1 MITGT
6 GFWEKRYVM
15 KRKSNYKNFRF
26 AILAVVPVL
35 VFYFAFYLIPMGM
48 TIITSFFDWSQIKM
62 GGFAGFDNYE
72 KLFHDSVFWT
82 SVKNILI
89 WIAIAVFIHIP
100 MSLLV
105 ALLLS
110 AKMKGWKVLRT
121 LYFIP
126 QIISSVAWA
135 AIFMSVYNPSYGLL
149 NGILEA
155 VGLEKVGRNWL
166 FDPKTAWP
174 AVICTWLF
182 FIGMYSMIMLA
193 ELISIP
199 DEILEAARIDGANR
213 FQIARFIKVP
223 LARLVIGTCM
233 IMTVAGGIKC
243 FDSLY
248 IMTNGAPNY
257 KTETLSLYLYQQ
269 YSYANFGYANT
280 IGVFLLVLG
289 IVIVSLVM
297 KVLKT
302 NEKIY

>member
-1 MITGT
+1 
-6 GFWEKRYVM
+6 M

-72 KLFHDSVFWT
+72 KLFHDSVFLT

>member
-1 MITGT
+1 
-6 GFWEKRYVM
+6 M

-126 QIISSVAWA
+126 QIMSRGAWA

-199 DEILEAARIDGANR
+199 DEILGAARIDGANR

>member
-1 MITGT
+1 
-6 GFWEKRYVM
+6 M

-110 AKMKGWKVLRT
+110 AKMKGWKALRT

>member
-1 MITGT
+1 
-6 GFWEKRYVM
+6 M

-193 ELISIP
+193 ELSSIP

-297 KVLKT
+297 KVFKT

>member
-1 MITGT
+1 
-6 GFWEKRYVM
+6 M

-62 GGFAGFDNYE
+62 GGFAGLDNYE

>member
-1 MITGT
+1 M
-6 GFWEKRYVM
+6 
-15 KRKSNYKNFRF
+15 
-26 AILAVVPVL
+26 AVVPVL

>member
-1 MITGT
+1 
-6 GFWEKRYVM
+6 M

-35 VFYFAFYLIPMGM
+35 EFYFAFYLIPMGM

-72 KLFHDSVFWT
+72 KLFHDSVLWT

-100 MSLLV
+100 MSFLV

>member
-1 MITGT
+1 
-6 GFWEKRYVM
+6 M

-89 WIAIAVFIHIP
+89 WIAIDVFIHIP

>member
-1 MITGT
+1 M
-6 GFWEKRYVM
+6 M
-15 KRKSNYKNFRF
+15 QRKKNLKNLRF
-26 AILAVVPVL
+26 AILAVLPVL
-35 VFYFAFYLIPMGM
+35 IFYFTFYLIPMGM
-48 TIITSFFDWSQIKM
+48 TIVTSFFDWSQIKL
-62 GGFAGFDNYE
+62 GGFIGFANYT
-72 KLFHDSVFWT
+72 KLFQNQVFWI
-82 SVKNILI
+82 SVKNILV

-100 MSLLV
+100 MALLV
-105 ALLLS
+105 ALILS
-110 AKMKGWKVLRT
+110 TRMRGWKVLRT

-135 AIFMSVYNPSYGLL
+135 TIFMSVYNPSYGLL
-149 NGILEA
+149 NGILKA
-155 VGLEKVGRNWL
+155 IGLENLGKNWL

-199 DEILEAARIDGANR
+199 DEILEAARIDGASR
-213 FQIARFIKVP
+213 FQLSRYIKVP
-223 LARLVIGTCM
+223 LARLVIGTCT
-233 IMTVAGGIKC
+233 IMTVAGGIKH

>member
-1 MITGT
+1 
-6 GFWEKRYVM
+6 M

-135 AIFMSVYNPSYGLL
+135 AIFMSVYNPSYGLM

>member
-1 MITGT
+1 
-6 GFWEKRYVM
+6 M

-289 IVIVSLVM
+289 IVNVSLVM

>member
-1 MITGT
+1 
-6 GFWEKRYVM
+6 M

-297 KVLKT
+297 KVFKT

>member
-1 MITGT
+1 
-6 GFWEKRYVM
+6 M

-35 VFYFAFYLIPMGM
+35 VCYFAFYLIPMGM

>member
-1 MITGT
+1 
-6 GFWEKRYVM
+6 M

-62 GGFAGFDNYE
+62 GGFAGFDNYK

>member
-1 MITGT
+1 
-6 GFWEKRYVM
+6 M

-182 FIGMYSMIMLA
+182 FIGVYSMIMLA

>member
-1 MITGT
+1 
-6 GFWEKRYVM
+6 M

-199 DEILEAARIDGANR
+199 DEIVEAARIDGANR

>member
-1 MITGT
+1 
-6 GFWEKRYVM
+6 M

-174 AVICTWLF
+174 AVICKWLF

>member
-1 MITGT
+1 
-6 GFWEKRYVM
+6 M
-15 KRKSNYKNFRF
+15 KRKSNYKNIRF

>member
-1 MITGT
+1 
-6 GFWEKRYVM
+6 M

-110 AKMKGWKVLRT
+110 AKMKGWKVFRT

>member
-1 MITGT
+1 
-6 GFWEKRYVM
+6 M

-155 VGLEKVGRNWL
+155 VGFEKVGRNWL

>member
-1 MITGT
+1 
-6 GFWEKRYVM
+6 M

-199 DEILEAARIDGANR
+199 DESLEAARIDGANR

>member
-1 MITGT
+1 
-6 GFWEKRYVM
+6 M
-15 KRKSNYKNFRF
+15 KRNKNFRF

>member
-1 MITGT
+1 
-6 GFWEKRYVM
+6 M

-62 GGFAGFDNYE
+62 GAFAGFDNYE

>member
-1 MITGT
+1 
-6 GFWEKRYVM
+6 M

-223 LARLVIGTCM
+223 LARLVIGTCT

>member
-1 MITGT
+1 
-6 GFWEKRYVM
+6 M

-213 FQIARFIKVP
+213 FQIVRFIKVP

>member
-1 MITGT
+1 
-6 GFWEKRYVM
+6 M

-26 AILAVVPVL
+26 AILALVPVL

>member
-1 MITGT
+1 
-6 GFWEKRYVM
+6 M

-35 VFYFAFYLIPMGM
+35 VFYFAFYLIPMGI

>member
-1 MITGT
+1 
-6 GFWEKRYVM
+6 M
-15 KRKSNYKNFRF
+15 KRKRNYKNFRF

>member
-1 MITGT
+1 MG
-6 GFWEKRYVM
+6 
-15 KRKSNYKNFRF
+15 SN
-26 AILAVVPVL
+26 
-35 VFYFAFYLIPMGM
+35 
-48 TIITSFFDWSQIKM
+48 
-62 GGFAGFDNYE
+62 
-72 KLFHDSVFWT
+72 FHVR
-82 SVKNILI
+82 I
-89 WIAIAVFIHIP
+89 
-100 MSLLV
+100 
-105 ALLLS
+105 
-110 AKMKGWKVLRT
+110 
-121 LYFIP
+121 Y
-126 QIISSVAWA
+126 
-135 AIFMSVYNPSYGLL
+135 PSYGLL

>member
-1 MITGT
+1 
-6 GFWEKRYVM
+6 M

-199 DEILEAARIDGANR
+199 DEILEAARIDGANC

>member
-1 MITGT
+1 
-6 GFWEKRYVM
+6 M

-26 AILAVVPVL
+26 AFLAVVPVL

>member
-1 MITGT
+1 
-6 GFWEKRYVM
+6 M

-257 KTETLSLYLYQQ
+257 KTDTL
-269 YSYANFGYANT
+269 
-280 IGVFLLVLG
+280 
-289 IVIVSLVM
+289 
-297 KVLKT
+297 
-302 NEKIY
+302 

>member
-1 MITGT
+1 
-6 GFWEKRYVM
+6 M

-26 AILAVVPVL
+26 AILAVVPVV

>member
-1 MITGT
+1 
-6 GFWEKRYVM
+6 M
-15 KRKSNYKNFRF
+15 KRKSNYKDFRF

>member
-1 MITGT
+1 
-6 GFWEKRYVM
+6 M

-149 NGILEA
+149 NGILET

>member
-1 MITGT
+1 
-6 GFWEKRYVM
+6 M

-174 AVICTWLF
+174 AVTCTWLF